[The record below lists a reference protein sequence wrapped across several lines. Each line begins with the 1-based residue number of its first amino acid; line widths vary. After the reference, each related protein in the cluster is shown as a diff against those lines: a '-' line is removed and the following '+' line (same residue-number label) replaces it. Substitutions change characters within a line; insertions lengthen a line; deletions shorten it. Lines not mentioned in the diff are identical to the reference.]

1 MFGVIIDNPGGI
13 MTKAII
19 NRRLFVA
26 SSAAVLAA
34 PGIVRGQSA
43 WPAGRNIKITVPF
56 PPAGATDVLGRI
68 MAERL
73 GEYWGARVVVENKG
87 GAGGNIGAEQV
98 AKAAPDGDNIL
109 IASFGMAANPA
120 LYSSMTYDPIKDFE
134 PATLIAMVPNIL
146 VAGKHVPYNNVQEFV
161 AYAKANPGKVTYASS
176 GIGTSVHL
184 SGEIFQSL
192 TGTKMQH
199 VPYRGAA
206 LAVQD
211 ILAGQVDII
220 FDNITSTLPQVQAGA
235 LKGLG
240 ITTAKRSVHAPN
252 LQPIGEVVP
261 GYDVTSWFAFFVPKG
276 TPRAIIDRINADTRR
291 ALADEGT
298 KTKLAALGGEAV
310 GSTPEE
316 LGAFLRSETDKW
328 GKLIRE
334 LGIKAN

>member
-1 MFGVIIDNPGGI
+1 
-13 MTKAII
+13 MTKTSI
-19 NRRLFVA
+19 NRRLFVM
-26 SSAAVLAA
+26 SSAATIAA
-34 PGIVRGQSA
+34 PSVGGAQST
-43 WPAGRNIKITVPF
+43 WPSGRTIKVIVPF

-73 GEYWGARVVVENKG
+73 GEFWGTRVIVENKG

-98 AKAAPDGDNIL
+98 AKSAPDGDNIL

-134 PATLIAMVPNIL
+134 ATTLIAMVPNIL
-146 VAGKHVPYNNVQEFV
+146 VAGKHTPYNTVQEFV
-161 AYAKANPGKVTYASS
+161 TFAKANPGKVTYASS

-184 SGEIFQSL
+184 AGEVFQSL

-211 ILAGQVDII
+211 ILAGQIDVI
-220 FDNITSTLPQVQAGA
+220 FDNITSTLPQVNAGA

-240 ITTAKRSVHAPN
+240 ITTAKRSVHAPE
-252 LQPIGEVVP
+252 LQPIAEVVP
-261 GYDVTSWFAFFVPKG
+261 GYDVSSWFGFFVPKG
-276 TPRAIIDRINADTRR
+276 TPRPIIDRIHADTKR
-291 ALADEGT
+291 ALADQGT

-316 LGAFLRSETDKW
+316 FAVFLKAEVDKW

>member
-1 MFGVIIDNPGGI
+1 MKMTAGID
-13 MTKAII
+13 
-19 NRRLFVA
+19 RRAF
-26 SSAAVLAA
+26 VLAA
-34 PGIVRGQSA
+34 GSTVAAPAILHAQSA
-43 WPAGRNIKITVPF
+43 WPAGRNIRITVPF

-68 MAERL
+68 MAERFT
-73 GEYWGARVVVENKG
+73 EYWGARVVVENKG

-120 LYSSMTYDPIKDFE
+120 LYSAMTYDPIKDFE

-184 SGEIFQSL
+184 AGEIFQNL
-192 TGTKMQH
+192 TGAKMQH

-211 ILAGQVDII
+211 ILAGQVDVI
-220 FDNITSTLPQVQAGA
+220 FDNITSTLPQVRAGA

-240 ITTAKRSVHAPN
+240 ITTAKRSVHAPD
-252 LQPIGEVVP
+252 LQPIAEVVP

-276 TPRAIIDRINADTRR
+276 TPRSIVNRINADTKR

-298 KTKLAALGGEAV
+298 RAKLAALGGEAV

-328 GKLIRE
+328 GKLIKE

>member
-1 MFGVIIDNPGGI
+1 M
-13 MTKAII
+13 I
-19 NRRLFVA
+19 NRRSF
-26 SSAAVLAA
+26 SAAVAA
-34 PGIVRGQSA
+34 VAMPTVLRAQSA
-43 WPAGRNIKITVPF
+43 WPQGRNIRITVPF

-68 MAERL
+68 MAERF
-73 GEYWGARVVVENKG
+73 GEYWGARVVIENKG

-98 AKAAPDGDNIL
+98 ARSAPDGDSIL

-120 LYSSMTYDPIKDFE
+120 LYSTMTYDPIKDFE

-146 VAGKHVPYNNVQEFV
+146 VAGKHVPYSNVQEFV

-184 SGEIFQSL
+184 AGEIFQKL
-192 TGTKMQH
+192 VGTKMQH

-211 ILAGQVDII
+211 ILAGQVDVI
-220 FDNITSTLPQVQAGA
+220 FDNITSTLPQVRAGA

-240 ITTAKRSVHAPN
+240 ITTAKRSVHAPD
-252 LQPIGEVVP
+252 LQPIAEVVP
-261 GYDVTSWFAFFVPKG
+261 GYDVTSWFAFFMPKG
-276 TPRAIIDRINADTRR
+276 TPRAIIDRLHADTRR

-298 KTKLAALGGEAV
+298 KAKLAALGGEAV

-316 LGAFLRSETDKW
+316 LRTFLANETDRW
-328 GKLIRE
+328 GKLIKE
-334 LGIKAN
+334 LGIKAG

>member
-1 MFGVIIDNPGGI
+1 

-26 SSAAVLAA
+26 SSAAVIAA
-34 PGIVRGQSA
+34 PAIVQGQNA
-43 WPAGRNIKITVPF
+43 WPTGRNIKITVPF

-87 GAGGNIGAEQV
+87 GAGGNIGADQV
-98 AKAAPDGDNIL
+98 AKSAPDGDNIL

-176 GIGTSVHL
+176 GIGTS
-184 SGEIFQSL
+184 
-192 TGTKMQH
+192 MQH

-240 ITTAKRSVHAPN
+240 ITTAKRSVHAPS

-276 TPRAIIDRINADTRR
+276 TPRAIIDRINADTKR

>member
-1 MFGVIIDNPGGI
+1 
-13 MTKAII
+13 MTVSRIS
-19 NRRLFVA
+19 RRSFV
-26 SSAAVLAA
+26 SAAGAGAVGLAA
-34 PGIVRGQSA
+34 PSVLRAQGS
-43 WPAGRNIKITVPF
+43 WPTGRQIKIVVPF
-56 PPAGATDVLGRI
+56 PPAGATDVLGRL
-68 MAERL
+68 MAERF
-73 GEYWGARVVVENKG
+73 GEFWGARVIIENKP
-87 GAGGNIGAEQV
+87 GAGGNIGADQV
-98 AKAAPDGDNIL
+98 AKATPDGDTIL

-120 LYSSMTYDPIKDFE
+120 LFSAMTYDPIKDFE

-146 VAGKHVPYNNVQEFV
+146 VAGKHVPYNSVQEFV

-184 SGEIFQSL
+184 AGEIFQKL
-192 TGTKMQH
+192 VGTKMQH

-211 ILAGQVDII
+211 ILAGQVDVI
-220 FDNITSTLPQVQAGA
+220 FDNITSTLPQVRAGT

-240 ITTAKRSVHAPN
+240 ITTAKRSAHAPD
-252 LQPIGEVVP
+252 LQPIAEVVP
-261 GYDVTSWFAFFVPKG
+261 GYDVTSWFGFFVPKG
-276 TPRAIIDRINADTRR
+276 TPRSIIDRINADTKR

-298 KTKLAALGGEAV
+298 RSKLAALGGEAV

-328 GKLIRE
+328 GKLINE

>member
-1 MFGVIIDNPGGI
+1 MATIR
-13 MTKAII
+13 MH
-19 NRRLFVA
+19 RRSFIA
-26 SSAAVLAA
+26 SAAAGILAPA
-34 PGIVRGQSA
+34 AARGQGA
-43 WPAGRNIKITVPF
+43 WPTGRQIKITVPF

-68 MAERL
+68 MAERF
-73 GEYWGARVVVENKG
+73 GEYWGARILIENKG

-120 LYSSMTYDPIKDFE
+120 LYSAMTYDPIKDFE

-192 TGTKMQH
+192 TGAKMQH

-211 ILAGQVDII
+211 ILAGQVDVI
-220 FDNITSTLPQVQAGA
+220 FDNITSTLPQVRAGA

-240 ITTAKRSVHAPN
+240 ITTARRSIHAPD

-276 TPRAIIDRINADTRR
+276 TPRAIIDRINADTKR
-291 ALADEGT
+291 ALADAGT